1 MIIGQYILSGG
12 GITIYSPAF
21 PRGGLGAI
29 FTASILQELGAP
41 SLTIT
46 VEHKNIEDTAWT
58 ALGTFAA
65 ITSPGNYT
73 KDLSPIK
80 ELVRFA
86 YTTTAASGWEGFLVN
101 MTAPAWRPYA

>member
-1 MIIGQYILSGG
+1 MLIGQYIHSGSG
-12 GITIYSPAF
+12 ATIYSPAF

-29 FTASILQELGAP
+29 FTASILQMLGAP
-41 SLTIT
+41 SLSIG

-58 ALGTFAA
+58 TLGTFSA
-65 ITSPGNYT
+65 ITSTGNYT
-73 KDLSPIK
+73 KDLSTCK

-101 MTAPAWRPYA
+101 MTSPAWRPYA